1 MSGVEQE
8 LARALAHLEA
18 GQWQSA
24 HEIVQ
29 EHEEH
34 PVANWMHAIVHR
46 LEGDLDNARYW
57 YRRSG
62 RASAEPLPLDQEL
75 PQIRAALQSR
85 AG

>member
-1 MSGVEQE
+1 MSGIEQR
-8 LARALAHLEA
+8 LAEALAHLEA

-29 EHEEH
+29 EHEDH
-34 PVANWMHAIVHR
+34 AVANWMHAVVHR
-46 LEGDLDNARYW
+46 MEGDLDNARYW

-62 RASAEPLPLDQEL
+62 RGSVDLPVEQEL
-75 PQIRAALQSR
+75 PRIREALQAR

>member
-1 MSGVEQE
+1 MTAVEQR
-8 LARALAHLEA
+8 LLSALVHLEA

-34 PVANWMHAIVHR
+34 AVANWMHAVVHR

-57 YRRSG
+57 YRRAG
-62 RASAEPLPLDQEL
+62 RPAAERLPLEQEL
-75 PQIRAALQSR
+75 PQIRAALTSSP
-85 AG
+85 G